1 MIDEQLTK
9 LEFALK
15 HFKEGAKLIITE
27 NKISTFSVGEVL
39 IDFTEQDWCLFASI
53 SWNETP
59 QETKN
64 NAIGAKYVREE
75 NSGLIFYLITEEY

>member
-1 MIDEQLTK
+1 MTQ

-15 HFKEGAKLIITE
+15 NFKEGAKIIIAE
-27 NKISTFSVGEVL
+27 DKISTFSVGEVL
-39 IDFTEQDWCLFASI
+39 MDFTEQDWCLFTSI

-64 NAIGAKYVREE
+64 SVIGVKYIREE
-75 NSGLIFYLITEEY
+75 NTGFNFYLVTEEY

>member
-1 MIDEQLTK
+1 MTQ

-15 HFKEGAKLIITE
+15 NFKEGAKFIMTE

-39 IDFTEQDWCLFASI
+39 IDFTEQDLYLFTSI

-59 QETKN
+59 QEMKN
-64 NAIGAKYVREE
+64 SVIGIKYIIEE
-75 NSGLIFYLITEEY
+75 NSGFNFYLVKEKY

>member
-1 MIDEQLTK
+1 MTQ

-15 HFKEGAKLIITE
+15 NFKEGVKLVITE
-27 NKISTFSVGEVL
+27 NKISAFSVGEVL
-39 IDFTEQDWCLFASI
+39 IDFTEQDLCLFTSI

-64 NAIGAKYVREE
+64 SVIGVKYIREE
-75 NSGLIFYLITEEY
+75 NTGFNFYLVTEEY

>member
-1 MIDEQLTK
+1 MTQLD
-9 LEFALK
+9 FALK
-15 HFKEGAKLIITE
+15 NFKEGAKLIITG

-39 IDFTEQDWCLFASI
+39 IDFTEQDLCLFTSI

-75 NSGLIFYLITEEY
+75 NSGLNFYLVKERY

>member
-1 MIDEQLTK
+1 MTK

-15 HFKEGAKLIITE
+15 NFKEGAKLIITE

-39 IDFTEQDWCLFASI
+39 IDFTEQDLCLFTSI

-64 NAIGAKYVREE
+64 SVIGVKYIREE
-75 NSGLIFYLITEEY
+75 NSGLNFYLVTEEY